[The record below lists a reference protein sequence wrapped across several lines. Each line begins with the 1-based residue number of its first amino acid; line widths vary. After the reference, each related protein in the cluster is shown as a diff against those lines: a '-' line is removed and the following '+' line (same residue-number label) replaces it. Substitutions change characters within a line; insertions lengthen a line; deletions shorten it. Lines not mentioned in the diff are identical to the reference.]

1 MSNKKDDEPLIEEI
15 NKEIETLNITKTENE
30 NLEKLGLSFTKTES
44 FASFKSNSSEGNEAE
59 RYGTFETI
67 PFKEELDL
75 DLPNFNPTKYN
86 TYTWK
91 FVHCILYSIFSF
103 ALLIRVAIYIIKKK
117 NVVIAKLV
125 ADLTFL
131 AYNCMT
137 WFHYKRGCIG
147 DSNLNSKIKTN
158 IDKSLKARLLRSEF
172 GWKYFFGLIG
182 SFILIY
188 GDIYYF
194 FFCEEQNPD
203 FWNINF
209 VGLMIISLS
218 QILKIEKILTENNQ
232 YKVINDLPNSFV
244 EIFLFF
250 GSLLFSIS
258 YLIQMVYYY
267 NIDNFRLFNNVL
279 QSLGTVFILVSVI
292 SLIYRYFLSGY
303 DDLNTSQIS
312 NLTI

>member
-1 MSNKKDDEPLIEEI
+1 
-15 NKEIETLNITKTENE
+15 
-30 NLEKLGLSFTKTES
+30 
-44 FASFKSNSSEGNEAE
+44 
-59 RYGTFETI
+59 
-67 PFKEELDL
+67 
-75 DLPNFNPTKYN
+75 
-86 TYTWK
+86 
-91 FVHCILYSIFSF
+91 
-103 ALLIRVAIYIIKKK
+103 
-117 NVVIAKLV
+117 
-125 ADLTFL
+125 
-131 AYNCMT
+131 
-137 WFHYKRGCIG
+137 
-147 DSNLNSKIKTN
+147 
-158 IDKSLKARLLRSEF
+158 
-172 GWKYFFGLIG
+172 
-182 SFILIY
+182 
-188 GDIYYF
+188 
-194 FFCEEQNPD
+194 
-203 FWNINF
+203 
-209 VGLMIISLS
+209 MIISLS